1 MSEKNFWTLVRNSLD
16 LKMYRVENKVMQ
28 GMPDVHYIRDG
39 KSGWIEL
46 KYLDLWPK
54 KRIACGIMLNQSL
67 WLKEYKDHKGKCWIL
82 LRVGRDFIGL
92 IDGKD
97 AQTAYNRPSSKDFID
112 ILAWKNQGNMTDQRW
127 KELADVIAGEP

>member
-16 LKMYRVENKVMQ
+16 LKMYRVENRVMQ

-54 KRIACGIMLNQSL
+54 KRIACGLMLSQSL
-67 WLKEYKDHKGKCWIL
+67 WLKEYKEHKGKCWIL

-97 AQTAYNRPSSKDFID
+97 AKTAYNRPSSKDFID
-112 ILAWKNQGNMTDQRW
+112 ILAWKNQGNMTEQKW
-127 KELADVIAGEP
+127 KELADFIAGEP